1 MIYEEAERGSKLFQI
16 GKRGGGGGGPKLFI
30 EKFRWGAVVWGT
42 L

>member
-16 GKRGGGGGGPKLFI
+16 GKRGGGGGPKLFI
-30 EKFRWGAVVWGT
+30 EKFRGGAVVWGT